1 MKKDKQMK
9 DIKRRRTCKLVCVLL
24 FFLISVIGICVHFNI
39 VKIPFVVNLLERTEQ
54 KQEFGDFSGQLI
66 GESYIPKEENIVYDN
81 DSKTSGYV
89 NNMILIF
96 VYSDVPRK
104 QIVNIADSLGGS
116 IVGEI
121 PEIYQYQIQVG
132 AMDKES
138 LEFYCKKV
146 MRFKEVKYAIVDRV
160 YSMEKEDIAL
170 PNDPWRDVF
179 QGILGVDWNEEKP
192 QGYNWWIEATKVL
205 SAWQYNE
212 SLATINVGVV
222 DNGFDTSHE
231 DLNITVLNNEVNSI
245 EHHGT
250 HVAGIIG
257 ATNNNETGI
266 TGILDKVQ
274 LYGVDCYATSKQKRS
289 NIAVSSLIAGIELCI
304 SNNCKVVNMSSGT
317 APTNAKETRINAEN
331 SAREAIKYLIFML
344 DSKDTKGDF
353 IITQSAGN
361 GDKNKNG
368 IDAKRYGGYFS
379 SIDEEMVKEVF
390 DSFEKNNIQLEH
402 NISVQDVLDSYMV
415 VGAVDKKKKNGTWQL
430 ANFSNYGKTITVCA
444 PGVDVFSTTVMGGLN
459 GNYAN
464 DSGTSMAAPIVAGI
478 TAMVWSTNLDM
489 SSGTVKNIIQQ
500 TADIAVSNRRK
511 ADDGSYY
518 MINAAKAIESALDYM
533 PINMEDEQT
542 DIPSDAVKFNGHS
555 YYVYNL
561 SSVTTWEEAKEYCES
576 KGGYL
581 ATITSKEEDEFVY
594 SCLKS
599 KFGYENAYFG
609 FTDKK
614 EEGTWVWDNGEVS
627 SYTNWHAG
635 EPNNDNLDENFA
647 MYYFKFSDGTWNDG
661 DFGKQTDRG
670 GMMFICEWEE

>member
-1 MKKDKQMK
+1 MKKDKQLK
-9 DIKRRRTCKLVCVLL
+9 DIKRRHTCKIVCVLL
-24 FFLISVIGICVHFNI
+24 FLLISVIGICVHFNI
-39 VKIPFVVNLLERTEQ
+39 IKIPFVVDLSERTEQ

-96 VYSDVPRK
+96 AYSDVPRK

-146 MRFKEVKYAIVDRV
+146 MRFKEVKYAIIDRV

-231 DLNITVLNNEVNSI
+231 DLNITVLNNEVNSV

-250 HVAGIIG
+250 HVAGTIG

-289 NIAVSSLIAGIELCI
+289 NIAVSSLLAGIELCI

-331 SAREAIKYLIFML
+331 SARETIKYLIFML
-344 DSKDTKGDF
+344 DSKVQ
-353 IITQSAGN
+353 IA
-361 GDKNKNG
+361 
-368 IDAKRYGGYFS
+368 
-379 SIDEEMVKEVF
+379 
-390 DSFEKNNIQLEH
+390 IQ
-402 NISVQDVLDSYMV
+402 
-415 VGAVDKKKKNGTWQL
+415 
-430 ANFSNYGKTITVCA
+430 
-444 PGVDVFSTTVMGGLN
+444 
-459 GNYAN
+459 
-464 DSGTSMAAPIVAGI
+464 
-478 TAMVWSTNLDM
+478 
-489 SSGTVKNIIQQ
+489 
-500 TADIAVSNRRK
+500 
-511 ADDGSYY
+511 
-518 MINAAKAIESALDYM
+518 
-533 PINMEDEQT
+533 
-542 DIPSDAVKFNGHS
+542 NGHLCH
-555 YYVYNL
+555 VRR
-561 SSVTTWEEAKEYCES
+561 SVCDII
-576 KGGYL
+576 GGQP
-581 ATITSKEEDEFVY
+581 K
-594 SCLKS
+594 
-599 KFGYENAYFG
+599 
-609 FTDKK
+609 
-614 EEGTWVWDNGEVS
+614 
-627 SYTNWHAG
+627 TN
-635 EPNNDNLDENFA
+635 
-647 MYYFKFSDGTWNDG
+647 
-661 DFGKQTDRG
+661 
-670 GMMFICEWEE
+670 